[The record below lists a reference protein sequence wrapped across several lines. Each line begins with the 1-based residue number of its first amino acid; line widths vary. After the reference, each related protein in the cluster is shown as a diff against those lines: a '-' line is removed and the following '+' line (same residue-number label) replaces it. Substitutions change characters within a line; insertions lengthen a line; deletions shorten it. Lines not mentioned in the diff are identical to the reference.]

1 MSPFSA
7 TGLARVHRVL
17 ASHVEHS
24 AVPGVVALIGRYGE
38 THVDAIGTVRPDT
51 IFRISSMTKP
61 VTAVAA
67 MILVEECVLRLDDPV
82 DDLLPELAD
91 RKVLTRPD
99 APLTTPSQRTARSL
113 SATC

>member
-1 MSPFSA
+1 
-7 TGLARVHRVL
+7 
-17 ASHVEHS
+17 
-24 AVPGVVALIGRYGE
+24 
-38 THVDAIGTVRPDT
+38 
-51 IFRISSMTKP
+51 MTKP

-99 APLTTPSQRTARSL
+99 APLEDTVQRTARSL
-113 SATC
+113 SGTC